1 MAEFNSEDDFR
12 RAASDRFPDGMPVG
26 MPGAST
32 PPPGAAPA
40 SPHMG
45 EGQSLEQPWLPSGP
59 LQPRPVSGSPDEEAD
74 APHDFDSGAYAATGY
89 GAATGRHTPPQ
100 QEAGRGIGHGTD
112 AGMSDDDIV
121 RLLRQVVEAK
131 PDLLRRITADPEP
144 ATTSATR
151 YVAPP
156 DARFAPRESEP
167 AAKQRA
173 IDLPEVAKMGW
184 RGWVARTF
192 NMPIKKGK
200 NEERQDLL
208 NLARGIVNTQFEDS
222 IVIGVTSFKGGC
234 GKTPVTVLLGGI
246 IAQIRNQP
254 VLAIDADLHGTLL
267 GRGTDPAQWKPDSG
281 HATLLAS
288 RLQSYGS
295 EQVDLEQYVHRGE
308 GSLDVLSGNTF
319 GKKSLLTREQYRA
332 VLDKARQDYRII
344 IVDMSQVKEA
354 DLYDEVMKSLDA
366 LVMLTTPTET
376 ALVFQENMATFLRG
390 HDVDAKLGL
399 QRITMINH
407 IYPKDNADIATLAEG
422 LRLAD
427 RAPDDPDRRVEV
439 CELPFDR
446 HIAQNTQI
454 HLDRIA
460 QGTREELI
468 LAAGA
473 LFDATL
479 NANPKEQ
486 SYR

>member
-12 RAASDRFPDGMPVG
+12 RAASDRFPDGMPTG

-40 SPHMG
+40 FPDIG
-45 EGQSLEQPWLPSGP
+45 DGQSLAQPWLPSEP
-59 LQPRPVSGSPDEEAD
+59 LQPRPVSGSPDDEAD

-100 QEAGRGIGHGTD
+100 QGPGRAIGQSSAD
-112 AGMSDDDIV
+112 GMSDADLV
-121 RLLRQVVEAK
+121 GLLRKVIQAK
-131 PDLLRRITADPEP
+131 PDLLRQITADPEP
-144 ATTSATR
+144 VGAAATR
-151 YVAPP
+151 YVAPWH
-156 DARFAPRESEP
+156 APSVPRQPEA

-173 IDLPEVAKMGW
+173 IDLPEVAKTGW
-184 RGWVARTF
+184 RGWAARTF

-208 NLARGIVNTQFEDS
+208 GLARGIVNTPFENS

-246 IAQIRNQP
+246 IAEIRNQP

-295 EQVDLEQYVHRGE
+295 EQVELGQYVHRGE
-308 GSLDVLSGNTF
+308 GSLDVLAGNTF

-332 VLDKARQDYRII
+332 VLDKAREDYRII

-390 HDVDAKLGL
+390 HEVDAKLGL

-454 HLDRIA
+454 HLDQIA
-460 QGTREELI
+460 KGTREELI

>member
-12 RAASDRFPDGMPVG
+12 RAASDRFPDGMPTG

-40 SPHMG
+40 SPDIG
-45 EGQSLEQPWLPSGP
+45 DGQSLAQPWLPSGP
-59 LQPRPVSGSPDEEAD
+59 LQPRPVSGSPDDEAD
-74 APHDFDSGAYAATGY
+74 TPHDYDSGAYAATGY
-89 GAATGRHTPPQ
+89 GAATGRRAPQ
-100 QEAGRGIGHGTD
+100 QHGSR
-112 AGMSDDDIV
+112 ADDSQSPADSMDDEELLG
-121 RLLRQVVEAK
+121 LLRQVIGKK
-131 PDLLRRITADPEP
+131 PDLLRQLTADPQP
-144 ATTSATR
+144 VAAAAAR
-151 YVAPP
+151 YAPP
-156 DARFAPRESEP
+156 PNTP
-167 AAKQRA
+167 AAPHRPETEVKKRA
-173 IDLPEVAKMGW
+173 IDSPEVAKTGW

-192 NMPIKKGK
+192 NIALTKSK
-200 NEERQDLL
+200 NEEREDLL
-208 NLARGIVNTQFEDS
+208 DLARGIINTPFDDS

-246 IAQIRNQP
+246 IAETRNQP

-267 GRGTDPAQWKPDSG
+267 GRGTDQAQWKPDSG

-288 RLQSYGS
+288 RLQNYGS
-295 EQVDLEQYVHRGE
+295 EQVHLEDYVHRGE

-332 VLDKARQDYRII
+332 VLDKAREDYRIV

-427 RAPDDPDRRVEV
+427 RAPDDPDLRVEV

-454 HLDRIA
+454 HLDQIA

>member
-12 RAASDRFPDGMPVG
+12 RAASDRFPDGMPTG

-40 SPHMG
+40 SPG
-45 EGQSLEQPWLPSGP
+45 IGDGQSLNQPWTPSSP
-59 LQPRPVSGSPDEEAD
+59 LQPRPVSGDPDDEAD
-74 APHDFDSGAYAATGY
+74 APHDFDSGGYAATGY
-89 GAATGRHTPPQ
+89 GAAPGRHSPQ
-100 QEAGRGIGHGTD
+100 QHSAGPIGGNPAD
-112 AGMSDDDIV
+112 SMGDDELLK
-121 RLLRQVVEAK
+121 LLRQVVGAK
-131 PDLLRRITADPEP
+131 PELLARLTADPQPVAEIAARYSIPPAGAPIPQAPEP
-144 ATTSATR
+144 
-151 YVAPP
+151 V
-156 DARFAPRESEP
+156 
-167 AAKQRA
+167 AKQRVVE
-173 IDLPEVAKMGW
+173 LPEVAKMGW

-192 NMPIKKGK
+192 NIAMTKSK
-200 NEERQDLL
+200 NEVRQDILSH
-208 NLARGIVNTQFEDS
+208 ARDIVNTPFEDS

-246 IAQIRNQP
+246 IAETRNQP

-267 GRGTDPAQWKPDSG
+267 GRGTDPAQWTPDSG

-295 EQVDLEQYVHRGE
+295 EQNRLEDYVHHGE
-308 GSLDVLSGNTF
+308 GSLDILSGNTF

-332 VLDKARQDYRII
+332 VVDKAREDYQII
-344 IVDMSQVKEA
+344 LVDMSQVKEA

-390 HDVDAKLGL
+390 HGVDAKLGL

-407 IYPKDNADIATLAEG
+407 IYSKDNADIATLAEG

-454 HLDRIA
+454 HLDQIA
-460 QGTREELI
+460 QSTREELT